1 MLPRVRR
8 NLEGTRFPFDL
19 RSMEVF
25 LAVCE
30 VGTMAGAAKA
40 LRITQPAVSQTI
52 AELEASLRAKL
63 FDRQLRPIG
72 ITLAGVLVR
81 EHARSLLAEAHQIMP
96 ALQRSNLAKLP
107 LTRVGMVD
115 SMVRSFGPSL
125 ASSMLEAVSQVS
137 IYSGMTAS
145 MKPLLLTRELDL
157 VIAVDEFDA
166 LEGVES
172 HRLFTEPYVVIA
184 PRDYDLPETPN
195 LDDLLRALPLIRYS
209 ARSQTGADVDRQLR
223 RLRIEV
229 PRLIEFDEPQGL
241 TEIVGSGIGWA
252 ITTPLCLAGVRP
264 DMSRIRIIPF
274 PGPQFTRSLTL
285 LSRTREMGQM
295 PAMISR
301 LAKAYLQE
309 KSIPQILAESP
320 WLKSQLK
327 AEPVGRVG

>member
-1 MLPRVRR
+1 
-8 NLEGTRFPFDL
+8 
-19 RSMEVF
+19 
-25 LAVCE
+25 
-30 VGTMAGAAKA
+30 
-40 LRITQPAVSQTI
+40 
-52 AELEASLRAKL
+52 
-63 FDRQLRPIG
+63 
-72 ITLAGVLVR
+72 
-81 EHARSLLAEAHQIMP
+81 
-96 ALQRSNLAKLP
+96 
-107 LTRVGMVD
+107 
-115 SMVRSFGPSL
+115 
-125 ASSMLEAVSQVS
+125 
-137 IYSGMTAS
+137 
-145 MKPLLLTRELDL
+145 
-157 VIAVDEFDA
+157 
-166 LEGVES
+166 
-172 HRLFTEPYVVIA
+172 
-184 PRDYDLPETPN
+184 
-195 LDDLLRALPLIRYS
+195 
-209 ARSQTGADVDRQLR
+209 
-223 RLRIEV
+223 LRIEV